1 MQNSNHI
8 TQRIISTFIEVDD
21 KLTALNKCSS
31 EDFLALN
38 SILKN
43 FYQKAKDIAANANE
57 IFSIFSNKDIYE
69 FESQLS
75 YYSNLYKQLK
85 IDYIQSLDTFDELL
99 NTILDN
105 LNKLFVPLKN
115 FNQNA
120 MTLYFLVTNLKLNVN
135 YLNKKVSESID
146 TNVIKINQIVL
157 DLKTQI
163 TKFDDELL
171 KLKSNVRYL
180 SSRMSL
186 IKESSKRNFDDIQL
200 YIDHGIEILHSKKE
214 EAGIKFHE
222 LNQKVEN
229 YLISIDKI
237 ITNLQYQDII
247 RQRMEHV
254 QAAHKE
260 IISEL
265 SIVDYQANPLQVTK
279 IRDISALQAAQLIHT
294 NRDYQ
299 VAIEL
304 ITSKFSD
311 IDREIGS
318 VVALCCNFAGNIN
331 ESSEIHLGHIA
342 QRLDEINR
350 LTLRMNDANKEF
362 YNDAKEIYNSAGN
375 LKMFVENISDIQ
387 EWLNDYSEETLQ
399 QTGFLTNSDN
409 DLNEIVKQ
417 ITDLIHYINQ
427 NSEQIVSYYNEST
440 KCIEQVQSQINV
452 RITENILFAELNN
465 AIKQIDLLKNEI
477 HKKNENINQ
486 FIVTINDSGAN
497 LSSDLKNTIQQVKY
511 YDFFEKIIEEIIVS
525 LNNNYQELNSL
536 ETNETSE
543 MKDNL
548 AEIQKHYTMESE
560 RSVHNYIVDS
570 KTEQPEIIGT
580 FNEDDNI
587 ELF

>member
-8 TQRIISTFIEVDD
+8 TQRIINTFIEVDD